1 MSQVNFFMTSDDEH
15 DFFEYLRA
23 RDDIAIYPG
32 REFRNQKPEKLVAI
46 PPTVERQLTIVH
58 PGLAEI
64 YPPQQDSASGYY
76 AFPLFHSAWVEWTRS
91 VVLSGGELEAG
102 RVFAKIG
109 WLTQPADNRVYKLW
123 YAAIVRWLKRS
134 LRQLDGTWWIGPA
147 AEKWSRSGGVL
158 AFGPGP
164 SMRRSLASG

>member
-1 MSQVNFFMTSDDEH
+1 MSQVNFFMTEDDERN
-15 DFFEYLRA
+15 FFEFLCA
-23 RDDIAIYPG
+23 CDDTAIYSG
-32 REFRNQKPEKLVAI
+32 REFRTQSPEQLDAL
-46 PPTVERQLTIVH
+46 PPVVERQLTIAH
-58 PGLAEI
+58 SGLAEV
-64 YPPQQDSASGYY
+64 YPPQPDSASGYY

-102 RVFAKIG
+102 RVFAKVG
-109 WLTQPADNRVYKLW
+109 WLTQPADNRVYKSW
-123 YAAIVRWLKRS
+123 YAAIERWLKRS

-147 AEKWSRSGGVL
+147 AEEWSRTGGVL